1 MNGKVLRVII
11 VGKCAVGRARTAE
24 NLRSPSLSPLIYQT
38 DYGPT
43 TLFTARVLLFA
54 LNETVRRK
62 AIDLGK
68 LKGEKGAEVNG
79 HVEEMPGM
87 ANDGLS
93 FHLEKPFESEFTAIS
108 ITRSEVA
115 PQTDRRTAAPERSSE
130 GIQFFYALRQSRPS
144 MVAPCARRDYIR

>member
-1 MNGKVLRVII
+1 M
-11 VGKCAVGRARTAE
+11 
-24 NLRSPSLSPLIYQT
+24 
-38 DYGPT
+38 
-43 TLFTARVLLFA
+43 FA
-54 LNETVRRK
+54 PNETVRRK

-115 PQTDRRTAAPERSSE
+115 TQTDRRTAA
-130 GIQFFYALRQSRPS
+130 
-144 MVAPCARRDYIR
+144 ARGRA